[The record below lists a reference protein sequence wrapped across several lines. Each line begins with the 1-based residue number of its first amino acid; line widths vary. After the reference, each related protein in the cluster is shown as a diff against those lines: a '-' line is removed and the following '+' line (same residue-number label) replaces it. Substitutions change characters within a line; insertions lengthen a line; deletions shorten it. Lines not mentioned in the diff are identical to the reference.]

1 MEKWEVTTDRTWTVV
16 HGLYMEKWKMVT
28 RATEMA
34 AKRGG
39 YESVAALTAGKKT
52 SRGQPTPAATGDVPR
67 ETYDRNTP
75 WRLRPRTLN

>member
-39 YESVAALTAGKKT
+39 YESVTAFRVGTKT
-52 SRGQPTPAATGDVPR
+52 SR
-67 ETYDRNTP
+67 E
-75 WRLRPRTLN
+75 